1 MATQVMEKLYPPTIK
16 GSIPAFYLDETEGT
30 ATIAVPFLMNK
41 AVSVEDV
48 AYFSLKVKT
57 VQTNTFLFS
66 LTSDPGSTQTYISEK
81 VVKFTINNK
90 PKEGEENKLQKIKLG
105 QYLKIQL
112 AYNGIDDAVGYY
124 STVGIIKYTSK
135 PSLYIKELSSSGISI
150 FYPIYTGIFQSGED
164 KSERPYSYCFTLY
177 DNNQQV
183 IEKSDWLL
191 HNSTILIDSIDSQSV
206 EQTLDTYS
214 FDFVPKS
221 NVKYYVQYGVRTLND
236 LEIFSQMYPCME
248 TAIVKPSFKGTL
260 VAENIFDEGY
270 INLSFEVN
278 NINETIPDGLLLEIA
293 RADNNG
299 NYENWRV
306 LKRVYFNNYLS
317 ASTWNFQD
325 FTIEQ
330 GVYYKY
336 SFREYNNTNNY
347 STRMITDVIY
357 ADFEDMFL
365 WDGYR
370 QLKIR
375 FNPKVSSFKTTIQE
389 SKTDTIG
396 SKYPFFFKNGVV
408 GYKEFPISGLLSY
421 LIDKNKTFIKP
432 TDNFQIVFDAFIRQ
446 KTPGI
451 DNRDF
456 FSETTNLVNY
466 NFCEERKFK
475 LRILD
480 WLNNGEIKLFRS
492 PAEGNYLVRL
502 MNISLSP
509 EDKLSRLIHTFSST
523 AYEIQDFNYQNLINL
538 GFIQINEPEEIK
550 EYFKSINLGDFS
562 ESIKEINN
570 IYEYIKIEVP
580 SIPGKDGYYFR
591 FYDNSENYKVYVRPG
606 ANLTINLKDTTIPV
620 IYYYDSDNDGFS
632 GDGIIITYKYKEAI
646 VITDQLGTSQDALQ
660 LVTQVKTF
668 FGPTEIDIYE
678 DGSNIDKI
686 FNIKFEPKE
695 ISSIYE
701 CRPIALAQKNDGGL
715 QYYDDNLRLVDC
727 EEDSNKIILTYKT
740 DNDEEEESVFTSSPI
755 LNINTNNLIK
765 IKIGSQYFLNLAYQ
779 IHTEGGQS

>member
-16 GSIPAFYLDETEGT
+16 GSIPAFYLDETKGT

-48 AYFSLKVKT
+48 AYFSLKIKT

-81 VVKFTINNK
+81 VVKFTIKN
-90 PKEGEENKLQKIKLG
+90 ESEEEENKLQKIKLG

-112 AYNGIDDAVGYY
+112 AYNGIDGAVGYY

-135 PSLYIKELSSSGISI
+135 PSLYIKELSSSGVSI

-164 KSERPYSYCFTLY
+164 KSERPYSYCFILY

-236 LEIFSQMYPCME
+236 LEVFSQMYPCME

-270 INLSFEVN
+270 INLSFKVD
-278 NINETIPDGLLLEIA
+278 NINETIPEGLSLEIA

-347 STRMITDVIY
+347 STRMITDAIY

-538 GFIQINEPEEIK
+538 GFIQVNEPEEIK

-580 SIPGKDGYYFR
+580 SIPGKDSYYFR
-591 FYDNSENYKVYVRPG
+591 FYDNSENYKVCVRPG

-646 VITDQLGTSQDALQ
+646 VITDQLGTSQNALQ

-695 ISSIYE
+695 ISSIQE

-755 LNINTNNLIK
+755 LNINTDNLIK

>member
-90 PKEGEENKLQKIKLG
+90 SKEGEENKLQKIKLG

-112 AYNGIDDAVGYY
+112 AYNGIDGAVGYY

-164 KSERPYSYCFTLY
+164 KSERPYSYCFILY

-214 FDFVPKS
+214 FDFVPKP
-221 NVKYYVQYGVRTLND
+221 NVKYYVQYGVRTLNN

-270 INLSFEVN
+270 INLSFKVD
-278 NINETIPDGLLLEIA
+278 NINETIPEGLSLEIA

-317 ASTWNFQD
+317 ASAWNFQD

-347 STRMITDVIY
+347 SIRMITDAIY

-421 LIDKNKTFIKP
+421 LIDKNKTFIKS

-538 GFIQINEPEEIK
+538 GFIQVNEPEEIK

-580 SIPGKDGYYFR
+580 SIPGKDSYYFR
-591 FYDNSENYKVYVRPG
+591 FYDNSEDYKVCVRPG

-632 GDGIIITYKYKEAI
+632 GDGIIITYKYKEAT
-646 VITDQLGTSQDALQ
+646 VITGQLGTSQNALQ

-695 ISSIYE
+695 ISSIRE
-701 CRPIALAQKNDGGL
+701 CRLIALAQKNDGGL
-715 QYYDDNLRLVDC
+715 QYYDDNLHLVDC
-727 EEDSNKIILTYKT
+727 EEDSDKIILTYKT
-740 DNDEEEESVFTSSPI
+740 DDGEEESVFTSSPI
-755 LNINTNNLIK
+755 LNINTDNLIK

-779 IHTEGGQS
+779 IHIEGGQS